1 MELNLMTIWQYK
13 ENDERKSKIW
23 AFLVEKKETVDEG
36 KVRVLSDLF
45 CVSCALADT
54 ADWGQ
59 ICFAFNE
66 NVTVGLFI
74 GESNGA
80 ERLNAVL
87 NNHSRDFP
95 CSYDDLQ
102 WYFKA
107 MDQVMDS
114 RYDFKKEIY
123 NLIPGL
129 SRNMEKEYYNAVRAY
144 LKENLSAKA
153 YSRIEFE
160 ERDNLI
166 LFRSNV

>member
-1 MELNLMTIWQYK
+1 M
-13 ENDERKSKIW
+13 
-23 AFLVEKKETVDEG
+23 V
-36 KVRVLSDLF
+36 
-45 CVSCALADT
+45 
-54 ADWGQ
+54 
-59 ICFAFNE
+59 
-66 NVTVGLFI
+66 
-74 GESNGA
+74 
-80 ERLNAVL
+80 
-87 NNHSRDFP
+87 
-95 CSYDDLQ
+95 
-102 WYFKA
+102 FKA

-129 SRNMEKEYYNAVRAY
+129 SRNMEKEYYNTVRAY